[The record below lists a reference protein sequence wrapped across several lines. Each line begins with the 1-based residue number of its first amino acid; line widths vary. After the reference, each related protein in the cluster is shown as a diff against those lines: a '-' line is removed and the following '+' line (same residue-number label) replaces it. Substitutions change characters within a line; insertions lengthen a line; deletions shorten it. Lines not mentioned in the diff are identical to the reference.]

1 MKITATNMKLIR
13 CKDNDRTM
21 FFEARKWFS
30 NFSEQIKIDT
40 LCHHVDFNSVSIA
53 ENGYFS
59 RDIYSV
65 QLEKI
70 IGLS

>member
-1 MKITATNMKLIR
+1 MTGRCFSKLENGSATFPSKL
-13 CKDNDRTM
+13 KLTLT
-21 FFEARKWFS
+21 KT
-30 NFSEQIKIDT
+30 QT